1 VTARVGALDWPR
13 NPVGQVGLVSGESL
27 PGRPRGEWARP
38 ASPIGRQADA
48 QWLKAAGGLAD
59 GIRTGRYAP
68 GERLPTVT
76 DMALAACVHP
86 KVMARALRR
95 LRELGYV
102 HYRSGHGYYVADD
115 PPPGGI

>member
-1 VTARVGALDWPR
+1 MTARVGALDWPR
-13 NPVGQVGLVSGESL
+13 SPVGQVGLVSGEPLS
-27 PGRPRGEWARP
+27 GRPTGKWARP
-38 ASPIGRQADA
+38 ASPIGGQADA

-68 GERLPTVT
+68 GEKLPTVT